1 MELNKEYFQTPYY
14 FFLKTRKDGGSL
26 YYSISNTLSESRKKD
41 ERFDFDLK
49 DMDKV
54 KKIVMKIIKDK
65 KIKTIPELKKVLTNF
80 TNKKEDGEISEL
92 VDETGTMKS
101 SRIPNINH
109 TLSPNR
115 TMDQTILNR
124 MTNNPVTR
132 GYRRYYGENEN
143 KKGNVV
149 NETDF
154 SDAFGYEETKE
165 MDGPDTFDYFV
176 NTLEMDPIEAME
188 RTKQFGKD
196 PSGEKTKKAPKRIR
210 NQKGFIDRMTL
221 AEKTLEENAVKM
233 IEDILMN
240 SKNNDYEITEKETP
254 IKNILKKN
262 IQAVKKMAEKN
273 GLTLNDLIKMLKSE
287 Q

>member
-1 MELNKEYFQTPYY
+1 MELNKEYFQNPYY
-14 FFLKTRKDGGSL
+14 FFLKTRKDSGSL

-54 KKIVMKIIKDK
+54 RKIVMKIIKDK
-65 KIKTIPELKKVLTNF
+65 KIKTIPELKKVLTKSV
-80 TNKKEDGEISEL
+80 TKKDDGEISEF
-92 VDETGTMKS
+92 VDETGAMKS

-132 GYRRYYGENEN
+132 GYRRYYGENES
-143 KKGNVV
+143 KKGNIV

-165 MDGPDTFDYFV
+165 MDGPETFNYFV
-176 NTLEMDPIEAME
+176 NDLEMDPIEAME

-240 SKNNDYEITEKETP
+240 SKTKDYEVTERESP

-262 IQAVKKMAEKN
+262 VLALKNMAEKN
-273 GLTLNDLIKMLKSE
+273 GLSVNELIKMFKSE
-287 Q
+287 

>member
-1 MELNKEYFQTPYY
+1 
-14 FFLKTRKDGGSL
+14 
-26 YYSISNTLSESRKKD
+26 
-41 ERFDFDLK
+41 
-49 DMDKV
+49 
-54 KKIVMKIIKDK
+54 
-65 KIKTIPELKKVLTNF
+65 
-80 TNKKEDGEISEL
+80 
-92 VDETGTMKS
+92 
-101 SRIPNINH
+101 
-109 TLSPNR
+109 
-115 TMDQTILNR
+115 
-124 MTNNPVTR
+124 
-132 GYRRYYGENEN
+132 
-143 KKGNVV
+143 
-149 NETDF
+149 
-154 SDAFGYEETKE
+154 
-165 MDGPDTFDYFV
+165 
-176 NTLEMDPIEAME
+176 ME